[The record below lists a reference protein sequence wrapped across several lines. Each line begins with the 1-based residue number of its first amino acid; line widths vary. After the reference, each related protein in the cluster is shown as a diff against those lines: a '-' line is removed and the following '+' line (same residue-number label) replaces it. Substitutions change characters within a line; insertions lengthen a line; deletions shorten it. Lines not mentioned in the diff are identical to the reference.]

1 MNFPFFISALLLL
14 LHAAYSS
21 ATTVGVTY
29 NTMTPDVPPPEHVVP
44 VLQSLK
50 ISAVRLLNPSPAAVR
65 SFAYTNISLLLS
77 VPNYLIPSFAANRS
91 AADLW
96 LYSHVLPYHPRTR
109 ISLIS
114 VGSDAITDVATTYST
129 QDPSTILLSAM
140 QNLHLSLR
148 DLGVHTVRVSTT
160 FSFVEIMTTSFPP
173 SAAEFQEP
181 ISSLILRPLLQFLD
195 ETNSSLLI
203 NLYPY
208 NVYRINAE
216 IPIGFALFQE
226 NPFNFRDDVV
236 TGVRYRNLFDMMV
249 DAVVAAMAVAWQENI
264 PVIVTETGWP
274 SETEPQAAGNYA
286 EMYLKGLMKHLRSG
300 LGTPLRKEGVT
311 EAYVYQLFDESNSKY
326 NGSSANGTYDYASTR
341 ERAGQHWG
349 IMHPNLTMK
358 FKVDFSASTWIL
370 GNDKRWVKVVV
381 RLCASLLSVSLLL

>member
-1 MNFPFFISALLLL
+1 MNFPFVILAALLIL
-14 LHAAYSS
+14 LHAAA
-21 ATTVGVTY
+21 ATTIGVTY

-44 VLQSLK
+44 ALQSLK

-77 VPNYLIPSFAANRS
+77 VPNYLISSFAANRS

-114 VGSDAITDVATTYST
+114 VGSDGITDVATTYSNL
-129 QDPSTILLSAM
+129 DPSTVLLSAM

-148 DLGVHTVRVSTT
+148 DLGIHTIRVSTT

-173 SAAEFQEP
+173 SAAEFREP
-181 ISSLILRPLLQFLD
+181 ISSLILRPLLQFLV

-208 NVYRINAE
+208 NIYRLNSE

-249 DAVVAAMAVAWQENI
+249 DSVIAAMAVSWQENI

-274 SETEPQAAGNYA
+274 SETDAQAVGNYA
-286 EMYLKGLMKHLRSG
+286 EMYLKGLMRHLRSR
-300 LGTPLRKEGVT
+300 LGTPLRREGVT
-311 EAYVYQLFDESNSKY
+311 EAYIYELFDSKH
-326 NGSSANGTYDYASTR
+326 NGSTTNGAYDYASMR
-341 ERAGQHWG
+341 EGAGQHWG
-349 IMHPNLTMK
+349 IMYPNLTMK
-358 FKVDFSASTWIL
+358 FKLDFSASTWIH
-370 GNDKRWVKVVV
+370 GNDRTLVEVLV
-381 RLCASLLSVSLLL
+381 RLFAALLSVSLLL

>member
-1 MNFPFFISALLLL
+1 MNFPFFISAILLLL
-14 LHAAYSS
+14 SGASAN
-21 ATTVGVTY
+21 ATTIGVTY
-29 NTMTPDVPPPEHVVP
+29 NTMTPNVPPPDRVVP
-44 VLQSLK
+44 ALQSLK

-114 VGSDAITDVATTYST
+114 VGSDAIFDVATTYST
-129 QDPSTILLSAM
+129 VDPSTILLSAM

-148 DLGVHTVRVSTT
+148 DLGIHTIRVSTT
-160 FSFVEIMTTSFPP
+160 FSFFEIMTTSFPP

-181 ISSLILRPLLQFLD
+181 ISSLILRPLLQFLV

-208 NVYRINAE
+208 NVYRINSD

-249 DAVVAAMAVAWQENI
+249 DGVIAAMAVSWQENI

-274 SETEPQAAGNYA
+274 SETEAQAVGNYA
-286 EMYLKGLMKHLRSG
+286 EMYLKGLVKHVRSG
-300 LGTPLRKEGVT
+300 IGTPLRKEGVT
-311 EAYVYQLFDESNSKY
+311 EAYIYELFDESNSEY
-326 NGSSANGTYDYASTR
+326 NGTYDYASMR
-341 ERAGQHWG
+341 EGAGQHWG

-358 FKVDFSASTWIL
+358 YKVDFSASTWIL
-370 GNDKRWVKVVV
+370 GNDTRLVKIVV
-381 RLCASLLSVSLLL
+381 RLCTSLLSISLLLL

>member
-1 MNFPFFISALLLL
+1 MNFPFFISAILLLL
-14 LHAAYSS
+14 SGTSAN
-21 ATTVGVTY
+21 ATTIGVTY
-29 NTMTPDVPPPEHVVP
+29 NTMTPDVPPPDHVVP
-44 VLQSLK
+44 ALQSLK

-65 SFAYTNISLLLS
+65 SFAYTNISLLLY
-77 VPNYLIPSFAANRS
+77 VPNNLIPSFAANRS

-114 VGSDAITDVATTYST
+114 VGSDAIIDVATTYST
-129 QDPSTILLSAM
+129 LDPSSILLSAM

-148 DLGVHTVRVSTT
+148 DLGIHTIRVSTT
-160 FSFVEIMTTSFPP
+160 FSFFDIMTTSFPP
-173 SAAEFQEP
+173 SSAEFQEP
-181 ISSLILRPLLQFLD
+181 ISSLILRPLLQFLV

-208 NVYRINAE
+208 NVYRINYD

-249 DAVVAAMAVAWQENI
+249 DGVIAAMAVAWQENI

-274 SETEPQAAGNYA
+274 SETEAQAVGNYA
-286 EMYLKGLMKHLRSG
+286 EMYLKGLVKHLRSG
-300 LGTPLRKEGVT
+300 IGTPLRKEGVT
-311 EAYVYQLFDESNSKY
+311 EAYIYELFDESHSEY
-326 NGSSANGTYDYASTR
+326 NGTCDYASMR
-341 ERAGQHWG
+341 EGAGQHWG

-358 FKVDFSASTWIL
+358 YKVDFSASTWIL
-370 GNDKRWVKVVV
+370 GNDTRLVKIVVG
-381 RLCASLLSVSLLL
+381 LCTSLLSVSLLLL